1 MGERDDADSLQS
13 DCDEL
18 LLLLLL
24 LDEEV
29 ELDRSCFRSA
39 STASTIFKIK

>member
-1 MGERDDADSLQS
+1 MDESDDAGSLQS

-18 LLLLLL
+18 LLLLL
-24 LDEEV
+24 DEEV
-29 ELDRSCFRSA
+29 EFDRSDFRTA